1 MNESLQNG
9 HTGVRKWL
17 PMMVLGTAMLVTVF
31 DATLLGVAMVQ
42 LTEDFDTDIRTV
54 QLIVT
59 MYALTVG
66 AFMLASGKVG
76 DTIGRRKAYAVGAVI
91 YAAGSALTIVAGN
104 VWVALL
110 GWAILKGIAASLML
124 PQIEALIP
132 FNYRGKDRA
141 LAFAM
146 IGGIGGAGS
155 AIGLIG
161 GGWVTSALS
170 WRYVHAFQLVLIIG
184 AIFGLRYVA
193 DSPPGERQRIDVVGA
208 LLSIIGLGAI
218 VYGTLQS
225 SQWGFIEPRD
235 SPVEPFGFA
244 LTPFVIIGGAVV
256 LWGFVAWQRRQE
268 DLGRAQLLRL
278 TLFQNPQLRG
288 ALIVGFA
295 QAVII
300 GGAMFLFPMYLQ
312 VVVGEDALG
321 TGVRLLPLSIA
332 LLVASIGAVGF
343 AAQQSP
349 RRIVRVGLLLM
360 LAGLGLAMWAVDT
373 SLRGLRFGIALAVLG
388 LGLGVLASILGAL
401 IQGAVGDRD
410 RSEASALSSSSS
422 KVGNAMGTA
431 LLGAVLISGLSAAF
445 VDNISTD
452 GRVPSEIAVA
462 TAIELDGQVQFVP
475 SSVVEDALN
484 QTDLAP
490 DEASGIIDSF
500 ETAEIQALRAAL
512 LVAMVVALI
521 ALAFTRALS
530 GDKPD
535 VAGEPNDAPTATTT

>member
-1 MNESLQNG
+1 
-9 HTGVRKWL
+9 
-17 PMMVLGTAMLVTVF
+17 MMVLGTAMLVTVF
-31 DATLLGVAMVQ
+31 DATLLGVAMAQ

-193 DSPPGERQRIDVVGA
+193 DSPPGGRQRIDVVGA

-225 SQWGFIEPRD
+225 SEWGFIEPRD

-268 DLGRAQLLRL
+268 DLGRAQLLKL

-349 RRIVRVGLLLM
+349 RRIVRVGLLFM

-445 VDNISTD
+445 VDNISAE
-452 GRVPSEIAVA
+452 GRVPNEIAAA

-490 DEASGIIDSF
+490 EEAAGIIDSF

-535 VAGEPNDAPTATTT
+535 VAGEPNEAPTATTT